1 MRSFSEEIKQGTF
14 EILRTKPI
22 TSYQIILGKYLAA
35 VVLVVFSILPTLLYF
50 YSIYQLGL
58 PEGNIDMGATWGSYL
73 GLLLLGSGYA
83 AIGVFSS
90 AITPNQIVAFI
101 VSMFIC
107 FFFFLGFEQMS
118 QLSLFGGLDSLVQSL
133 GIQFHYES
141 ISRGVIDTR
150 DVLYFLSLIVLFLVL
165 TQFVLDKKK
174 W

>member
-1 MRSFSEEIKQGTF
+1 
-14 EILRTKPI
+14 
-22 TSYQIILGKYLAA
+22 
-35 VVLVVFSILPTLLYF
+35 LYF